1 MVTSQN
7 GRPASRWNNYLPKV
21 SEIDDATKEAL
32 VTSQYTSLARI
43 LDMNYSKVLN
53 HSEVHVSNLTVDLLL
68 PGFDLSLLG
77 RGKVP
82 KRRMKQK
89 QTIEEKRLNILP
101 NRELPKEFLESNFEC
116 IKCFTAKH
124 EVVGPTCK
132 TIIIRDRETLK
143 EITIRSKFFLNL

>member
-21 SEIDDATKEAL
+21 SVIANATKEAL

-53 HSEVHVSNLTVDLLL
+53 HSEIHVSNITVDLLL

-89 QTIEEKRLNILP
+89 QAIEEKRLNISP